1 MIKRGIENIKKYGI
15 RDTINKIIF
24 KFFKPYLN
32 FFYSKFNKIKPLNNY
47 NKFKKIKIDTTYF
60 LSDLCEI
67 SKKYKTDKSPFNLK
81 HRHAY
86 TGIYHFLFHKIKE
99 EKLIIAEWDAI

>member
-47 NKFKKIKIDTTYF
+47 NKFKKIKIDANKYLF
-60 LSDLCEI
+60 FSLSGIIKMLANFIMSRLITLIDI
-67 SKKYKTDKSPFNLK
+67 KYIYK
-81 HRHAY
+81 HN
-86 TGIYHFLFHKIKE
+86 K
-99 EKLIIAEWDAI
+99 